1 MVTVEEESGISEL
14 KSPYP
19 VDETT
24 DRIQATLQGNG
35 LAIICVVDH
44 SGEARRVGLA
54 MRPTKLVIF
63 GSPKAGTP
71 VMVASPS
78 TAIDLPLKALVYEDD
93 GGTVWVK
100 FNSPEYLR
108 HRHHIPD
115 ALVGNIGG
123 AGALLQAA
131 VG

>member
-1 MVTVEEESGISEL
+1 VTVDDGNGISQL
-14 KSPYP
+14 KSRYP

-24 DRIQATLQGNG
+24 DRIQGTLRGKG

-44 SGEARRVGLA
+44 SGEARRVGLE

-71 VMVASPS
+71 VMVASPD

-93 GGTVWVK
+93 AGTVWVK

-108 HRHHIPD
+108 RRHHIPD
-115 ALVGNIGG
+115 DLVGNISG

-131 VG
+131 VE